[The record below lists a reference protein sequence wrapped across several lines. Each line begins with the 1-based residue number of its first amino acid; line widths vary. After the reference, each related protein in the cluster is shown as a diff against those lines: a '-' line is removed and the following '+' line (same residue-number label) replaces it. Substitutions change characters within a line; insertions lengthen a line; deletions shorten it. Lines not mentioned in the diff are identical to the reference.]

1 MTAKE
6 ERLAVVT
13 GGAAGIGKAVVARL
27 IDDGMRVI
35 AVDKNEQV
43 IDTARQLGAQSLV
56 LDITAA
62 HAADTLMER
71 FSLSAGSIDVLV
83 NNAGVGGSRRLSAS
97 TDADINQLID
107 TNLTAVMRLTRGL
120 LPAIV
125 RPGGRIIN
133 VASIFGLVGYAGT
146 MAYSVAKAGI
156 AQFTRTLASELTPEG
171 VLVNAV
177 APGVVVTDMTRD
189 HLNNPDYRAVQL
201 AGIPLGRPSMPE
213 EQASVIAFLASKDA
227 SFISGVVIPVDG
239 GFTATRHRS

>member
-1 MTAKE
+1 MTPLPLQQGLRLPSMAAGRHSPMTAKE

-125 RPGGRIIN
+125 RPGGR
-133 VASIFGLVGYAGT
+133 
-146 MAYSVAKAGI
+146 
-156 AQFTRTLASELTPEG
+156 
-171 VLVNAV
+171 
-177 APGVVVTDMTRD
+177 
-189 HLNNPDYRAVQL
+189 
-201 AGIPLGRPSMPE
+201 
-213 EQASVIAFLASKDA
+213 
-227 SFISGVVIPVDG
+227 
-239 GFTATRHRS
+239 